1 MYKFV
6 EALNDDTYTYLRK
19 KFGYAESSDISPI
32 VGWIL
37 DEKQVE
43 ELIQITEL
51 TFKVFD
57 IPEKF
62 QDDITGFKTQYWDG
76 DFYFEKNQYSFIKE
90 K

>member
-1 MYKFV
+1 MYRFV
-6 EALNDDTYTYLRK
+6 EALDDNTYAYLRK

-37 DEKQVE
+37 DEKQLE
-43 ELIQITEL
+43 ELMWIKEL

-57 IPEKF
+57 IPEEF

-76 DFYFEKNQYSFIKE
+76 DFVFEKNRYSFIKG